1 MMASDR
7 ENEDHSSRR
16 STRGEELDTFLS
28 EELSRLSKQWRTSQ
42 APRSPRA
49 GPRTGI
55 ILLIIILAGFLIIFT
70 GSHLLPMLLAV
81 PNCGTTPASTGNPT
95 GQRSIALIDQM
106 ASQFPNPAFA
116 SNVSFTAKTA
126 GFRFDYYP
134 PRAITVDFFVNLP
147 NHHYSI
153 ILLRTHG
160 TGIIATDPAAIV
172 TSQDYSSSQNVA
184 DQFADRVTS
193 VDVNGTRY
201 FALKPGF
208 VSDAMCGGFSGTI
221 IMAMYCEG
229 AGVTSLARAFFE
241 RGSAAY
247 IGWDG
252 LITVSHTDQAFQS
265 LVKLLLEGKPVGQ
278 SVQDVMMTPGPDPV
292 YGSRLLSYSPSS
304 LPPSDPTPFW
314 EQYWYII
321 SAGIAATIFGLAR
334 VRNASWKG
342 TRHRWPVADR

>member
-7 ENEDHSSRR
+7 KNEDHSSRR
-16 STRGEELDTFLS
+16 HTRGEELDTFLS
-28 EELSRLSKQWRTSQ
+28 EELSRRRNQSGPLP
-42 APRSPRA
+42 APRSLRSR
-49 GPRTGI
+49 PRTGI
-55 ILLIIILAGFLIIFT
+55 ILLIMILAGFLIVFS
-70 GSHLLPMLLAV
+70 GSHLLPVLLAG
-81 PNCGTTPASTGNPT
+81 PNCSVIPASTENPT

-106 ASQFPNPAFA
+106 GSQYPNPAFA
-116 SNVSFTAKTA
+116 SNVSLTAKTA

-134 PRAITVDFFVNLP
+134 PRTITVDFFVNLP

-153 ILLRTHG
+153 IILRTHG
-160 TGIIATDPAAIV
+160 TGIIATDPAAIATSEDYS
-172 TSQDYSSSQNVA
+172 TSQHVA
-184 DQFADRVTS
+184 DQFTDRVTS

-208 VSDAMCGGFSGTI
+208 VSDAVCGGFSGTI

-252 LITVSHTDQAFQS
+252 LVTVSHTDQAFES
-265 LVKLLLEGKPVGQ
+265 LVKLLVEGKPVGQ
-278 SVQDVMMTPGPDPV
+278 SVQDVMMTPGPDPI
-292 YGSRLLSYSPSS
+292 YGSRLSSYSPSS
-304 LPPSDPTPFW
+304 LPPSDPTPLW

-321 SAGIAATIFGLAR
+321 SAGTAATIFGLAKI
-334 VRNASWKG
+334 RNAPRTG
-342 TRHRWPVADR
+342 ARRRWRVAAR